1 MEEKINKFREMIKEK
16 KIIDSML
23 ALLQWDLETQAPKG
37 GYKLISEMIGELSL
51 KSYNLTT
58 SKEFLEM
65 LKELKKNEEKLDNI
79 VKREIELLEEEVEKI
94 KVIPSEEYKMYSELT
109 AKAQGI
115 WEIARENND
124 FESFAPIL
132 EQIFNFNRKFIEYRG
147 IKEDVYSEILNDY
160 EKGMNVKKLDNF
172 FEELKKE
179 IVPLLKEVNKNKR
192 DFQKKVKFEVS
203 EYNQKLFS
211 KEILEYIGCDLE
223 RGVLSESAHPFTLT
237 VNKDDVR
244 LTTRYLKDLPFS
256 SIFSTIHEGGHGV
269 YEQGVDEILKDTIL
283 SDGASMGIHES
294 QSRFYENV
302 VGRSKEFWFGI
313 LEKSKFK
320 YSKLSELTLEEIYKG
335 INEVSPSL
343 IRVEADEL
351 TYSLHIM
358 VRYEIEK
365 GILSGEYLVKDL
377 PRVWNEKMYE
387 YLGVVP
393 STDSEGV
400 LQDVHWS
407 CGLIGYFPSYA
418 LGNVY
423 SLQILNAM
431 KKDIN
436 IEGTLERGELKRIK
450 EWLREKIHRY
460 GKLKTPK
467 EIMVSV
473 TGEELNPEY
482 YIEYLKE
489 KYKNIYN

>member
-65 LKELKKNEEKLDNI
+65 LKELKKNEEKLDDI
-79 VKREIELLEEEVEKI
+79 IKREIELLEEEVEKI

-211 KEILEYIGCDLE
+211 KEILEYIGFDLE

-387 YLGVVP
+387 YLGVVSP
-393 STDSEGV
+393 TDSEGV

>member
-58 SKEFLEM
+58 SKEFLEI

-211 KEILEYIGCDLE
+211 KEVLEYIGFDLE

>member
-172 FEELKKE
+172 FAELKKE

-211 KEILEYIGCDLE
+211 KEVLEYIGFDLE

>member
-211 KEILEYIGCDLE
+211 KEVLEYIGFDLE

-450 EWLREKIHRY
+450 DWLREKIHRY

>member
-211 KEILEYIGCDLE
+211 KEILEYIGFDLE

-269 YEQGVDEILKDTIL
+269 YEQGMDEILKDTIL